1 MKSRLL
7 SFVVMYITCASPE
20 SLVLAQ
26 GAAIQC
32 VPVHGESY
40 DAARTRLIEIGWEP
54 IPARC
59 DSDHVCWGA
68 GQPELATD
76 LRVDTNCGRF
86 RKAGK
91 VLKVCTY
98 VVPDAIF
105 VDTVT
110 IATEH

>member
-7 SFVVMYITCASPE
+7 SFVVMGIAYASPE
-20 SLVLAQ
+20 GFALAQ
-26 GAAIQC
+26 GAAIQY
-32 VPVHGESY
+32 VPVHGDSY

-59 DSDHVCWGA
+59 DSDHICWEA

-76 LRVDTNCGRF
+76 LRAYTNCGRF

-91 VLKVCTY
+91 VLKVCAY
-98 VVPDAIF
+98 VIPDAIF

-110 IATEH
+110 TAAEH

>member
-7 SFVVMYITCASPE
+7 SFVVTCIACASAE
-20 SLVLAQ
+20 SFALAQ
-26 GAAIQC
+26 GAAIQY
-32 VPVHGESY
+32 VPMHGESY
-40 DAARTRLIEIGWEP
+40 DAARTRLIKIGWEP

-76 LRVDTNCGRF
+76 LRADTNCGRF
-86 RKAGK
+86 RKSGK

-98 VVPDAIF
+98 VIPDAIL

-110 IATEH
+110 TAAEH